1 VLRVTDADHESRNGE
16 RVFSAGVLMKKQQT
30 AILALI
36 LWLILVLLYM
46 LLSTIFDLQFF
57 FILCMIGVLVI
68 MQLIEP
74 KYVKPGYLKY
84 IWYLIAL
91 GILVFGAVVVVKVME
106 ILGLEFIFLKNF
118 F

>member
-1 VLRVTDADHESRNGE
+1 MR
-16 RVFSAGVLMKKQQT
+16 KQQT

-46 LLSTIFDLQFF
+46 LLSNIFDLEFF

-74 KYVKPGYLKY
+74 KYVKPGYLRY

-91 GILVFGAVVVVKVME
+91 GILVFGAVVVLKVME
-106 ILGLEFIFLKNF
+106 ILGLEFVF
-118 F
+118 

>member
-1 VLRVTDADHESRNGE
+1 
-16 RVFSAGVLMKKQQT
+16 MKKQQT
-30 AILALI
+30 AILVLI
-36 LWLILVLLYM
+36 IWLILVSAFM
-46 LLSTIFDLQFF
+46 LLSNIFDLQFF

-74 KYVKPGYLKY
+74 KYVKPGYLRY

-91 GILVFGAVVVVKVME
+91 GILVFGAIVVLKVME